1 MTYILYLM
9 ILRVKDCETI
19 VYAGRQKGSENTKTL
34 NDIINYIKNMD
45 KYNAPTIECIIALK
59 T

>member
-1 MTYILYLM
+1 M